1 MTTPSSKTA
10 VITGGLGDIGSAI
23 CRDLAKDG
31 FDLVVIDLV
40 DNKAGTKKA
49 ATLVAGTQQRVDY
62 YCADQTGQQAVKDVL
77 ARHPQLDV
85 VVITAAI
92 VTAQPFLEIDLGAWD
107 KQIQV
112 NLTGSFIVAQ
122 AAAQQMVASGRPGH
136 VIFVSSWV
144 SERPW
149 PEITA
154 YSVSKAGL
162 NHLMRQMALEL
173 AASGVRANA
182 VAPGIVLAGLAKHQL
197 ETEPAYAARVATA
210 IPLGTLQTAEDIS
223 QTVRYLASP
232 AASSMT
238 GTVLTI
244 DGGCSLGQIT

>member
-1 MTTPSSKTA
+1 MTTSSPQTA

-31 FDLVVIDLV
+31 YDLVVIDV
-40 DNKAGTKKA
+40 IDEKSGAEKA
-49 ATLVAGTQQRVDY
+49 ATFVSETGQRVDY
-62 YCADQTGQQAVKDVL
+62 YRADQTDQRAVKDVL
-77 ARHPQLDV
+77 SRHPQIDV

-92 VTAQPFLEIDLGAWD
+92 VNAQPFLDIDLGAWE

-122 AAAQQMVASGRPGH
+122 SAAQQMVASQCAGH

-149 PEITA
+149 PEISA
-154 YSVSKAGL
+154 YSVSKAGV

-173 AASGVRANA
+173 AALGVRANA

>member
-1 MTTPSSKTA
+1 MTTHSSKTA

-31 FDLVVIDLV
+31 YDLVVMDVIDEEKGR
-40 DNKAGTKKA
+40 DRA
-49 ATLVAGTQQRVDY
+49 ATLVSGTPQRVDY
-62 YCADQTGQQAVKDVL
+62 YCADQTDQRAVTDVL
-77 ARHPQLDV
+77 SRHRQLDV

-92 VTAQPFLEIDLGAWD
+92 VNAQPFLDIDLGAWEN
-107 KQIQV
+107 QIQV

-122 AAAQQMVASGRPGH
+122 AAAQHMVSSNHPGH

-149 PEITA
+149 PEISA
-154 YSVSKAGL
+154 YSVSKAGV

-173 AASGVRANA
+173 ASLGIRANA

-210 IPLGTLQTAEDIS
+210 IPLGTLQSAEDIS

>member
-1 MTTPSSKTA
+1 MKMEPRYA
-10 VITGGLGDIGSAI
+10 LVTGGLGDIGSAI
-23 CRDLAKDG
+23 CRDLAQEG
-31 FDLVVIDLV
+31 FDLVICDLIDE
-40 DNKAGTKKA
+40 DAGAERAK
-49 ATLVAGTQQRVDY
+49 TLVGDTGRSVTYHRVDQT
-62 YCADQTGQQAVKDVL
+62 DQEGVTKVVRSSPL
-77 ARHPQLDV
+77 LDV

-92 VTAQPFLEIDLGAWD
+92 VNAQPFLEIDLDTWEN
-107 KQIQV
+107 QIRV

-122 AAAQQMVASGRPGH
+122 ASAKQMAESSHPGH

-149 PEITA
+149 PEISA
-154 YSVSKAGL
+154 YSVSKAGV

-173 AASGVRANA
+173 AGRGIRANA

-197 ETEPAYAARVATA
+197 ETEPAYAARVKTA
-210 IPLGTLQTAEDIS
+210 IPLGTLQTADDIS

-232 AASSMT
+232 AAASMT

>member
-1 MTTPSSKTA
+1 MTESERPLA
-10 VITGGLGDIGSAI
+10 LITGGLGDIGRAI
-23 CRDLAKDG
+23 CRDLAEEG
-31 FDLVVIDLV
+31 FDLVVCDLV
-40 DNKAGTKKA
+40 DDEP
-49 ATLVAGTQQRVDY
+49 GTQRATSLVGDTGATATY
-62 YCADQTGQQAVKDVL
+62 HLVDQTDRDRVRDVIESL
-77 ARHPQLDV
+77 PHLDL

-92 VTAQPFLEIDLGAWD
+92 VNAQPFLDIDLD
-107 KQIQV
+107 KWENQIRV

-122 AAAQQMVASGRPGH
+122 AAAKHMVASGRPGH

-154 YSVSKAGL
+154 YSVSKAGV

-173 AASGVRANA
+173 ASSKVRANA

-210 IPLGTLQTAEDIS
+210 IPLGTLQTASDIS

>member
-1 MTTPSSKTA
+1 MTTPSPKTA
-10 VITGGLGDIGSAI
+10 VVTGGLGDIGSAI
-23 CRDLAKDG
+23 CRDLAEDG
-31 FDLVVIDLV
+31 YDLVVIDVIDTKSGTTKASHLV
-40 DNKAGTKKA
+40 S
-49 ATLVAGTQQRVDY
+49 GTQQRVDY
-62 YCADQTGQQAVKDVL
+62 YQANQTDQKAVSGVL
-77 ARHPQLDV
+77 SRYPLIDV

-92 VTAQPFLEIDLGAWD
+92 VNAQPFLDIDLDAWSE
-107 KQIQV
+107 QIHV

-122 AAAQQMVASGRPGH
+122 AAAQHMVASAHPGH

-154 YSVSKAGL
+154 YSVSKAGV

-173 AASGVRANA
+173 ASAGIRANA

>member
-1 MTTPSSKTA
+1 MSVEPRCA
-10 VITGGLGDIGSAI
+10 LVTGGLGDIGSAI
-23 CRDLAKDG
+23 CRDLAIDG
-31 FDLVVIDLV
+31 FDLVICDLIDE
-40 DNKAGTKKA
+40 DAGAKRAK
-49 ATLVAGTQQRVDY
+49 TLVGDTGRSVTYHRVDQT
-62 YCADQTGQQAVKDVL
+62 DQEGVL
-77 ARHPQLDV
+77 RVVMASPPLDV

-92 VTAQPFLEIDLGAWD
+92 VNAQPFLEIDLD
-107 KQIQV
+107 KWENQIRV

-122 AAAQQMVASGRPGH
+122 ASAKQMTASSHPGH

-149 PEITA
+149 PEISA
-154 YSVSKAGL
+154 YSVSKAGV

-173 AASGVRANA
+173 AASGIRANA

-197 ETEPAYAARVATA
+197 ETEPAYAARVQTA
-210 IPLGTLQTAEDIS
+210 IPLGTLQTADDIS

-232 AASSMT
+232 AAASMT